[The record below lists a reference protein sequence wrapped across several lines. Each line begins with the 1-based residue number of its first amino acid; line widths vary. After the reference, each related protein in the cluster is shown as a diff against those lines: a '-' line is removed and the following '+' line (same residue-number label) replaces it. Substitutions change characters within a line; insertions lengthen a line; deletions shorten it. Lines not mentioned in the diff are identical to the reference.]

1 MAQHST
7 HPPPP
12 LSHLPVLVAFFS
24 ILCSLIFQ
32 QLHKQS
38 NGPFKLPA
46 SCICK
51 KKIMPPC
58 WSVCECGSAELRSHP
73 RTLDAFPL
81 KS

>member
-1 MAQHST
+1 MAQHPL
-7 HPPPP
+7 PPQLPP
-12 LSHLPVLVAFFS
+12 LSHLPILVAFFS

-46 SCICK
+46 SSICK

-58 WSVCECGSAELRSHP
+58 SSVCDWQRRASFSSK
-73 RTLDAFPL
+73 D
-81 KS
+81 S